1 MADWQER
8 ITRDTKPSIR
18 VEHDLRYAA
27 AAPIVRAAPTWCD
40 LGCGSGVAAA
50 DALAGVELGRVVLV
64 DVDAG
69 ALDQAGRDL
78 RTRETAR
85 VEADLATEEGVAAM
99 RVALGDRPGVITCF
113 EVIEHL
119 TTFVALVEALVELA
133 AAGWTVVLSVPNDAF
148 WAIENPYHHTMW
160 GEGAFDELRR
170 LLPEDAVVAR
180 QVPLDGSHLVVEQP
194 AGTPPAAIDL
204 PPVQPREDAI
214 PSHFLAAFGPEARL
228 LTSRALAIPSDLDG
242 RRTWERQRESTLAV
256 LEAELEEL
264 RAYVRWASDEFAR
277 LNAPQELREETPE
290 TVARRGSAAG

>member
-1 MADWQER
+1 MPDWQER

-27 AAPIVRAAPTWCD
+27 AAPIVRGSSAWAD
-40 LGCGSGVAAA
+40 LGCGAGVAAA
-50 DALAGVELGRVVLV
+50 DALGDEALGRVILV
-64 DVDAG
+64 DADAD

-78 RTRETAR
+78 RARETVR
-85 VEADLATEEGVAAM
+85 VEADLSTEAGVAAV
-99 RVALGDRPGVITCF
+99 RAALGDTPGVITCF

-119 TTFVALVEALVELA
+119 ESFVPLVDALVELA

-148 WAIENPYHHTMW
+148 WALENPYHHTMW

-170 LLPEDAVVAR
+170 LLPADAAIAH
-180 QVPLDGSHLVVEQP
+180 QVPLDGSHLVLETFAGVLDVP
-194 AGTPPAAIDL
+194 AVA
-204 PPVQPREDAI
+204 PRADAV
-214 PSHFLAAFGPEARL
+214 PSHFIAAFGPQAGL
-228 LTSRALAIPSDLDG
+228 LASRALAIPSDLDG

-277 LNAPQELREETPE
+277 LNAPAELREQTPE
-290 TVARRGSAAG
+290 TVARPES